1 MQTALI
7 ACPEC
12 DVLQRGAPLPR
23 RSVARCVRCNR
34 VLYRPYD
41 ENLDA
46 PLAFTLAAA
55 ILFVIANAFP
65 IVGLELQGQST
76 TATLFGTAQALYS
89 QNMPLLAGLVF
100 FTTVIVP
107 GVQLSAM
114 TYLLVPLRMGHT
126 PRGLP
131 IALRTLQAIR
141 PWGMVEVFI
150 LGLLVSLVKLGG
162 MATVVP
168 GTAMWAFGALLL
180 AIAAAVATFDARV
193 IWERQGLAQ

>member
-65 IVGLELQGQST
+65 IVGLELQR
-76 TATLFGTAQALYS
+76 
-89 QNMPLLAGLVF
+89 V
-100 FTTVIVP
+100 
-107 GVQLSAM
+107 
-114 TYLLVPLRMGHT
+114 LR
-126 PRGLP
+126 
-131 IALRTLQAIR
+131 IR
-141 PWGMVEVFI
+141 
-150 LGLLVSLVKLGG
+150 
-162 MATVVP
+162 
-168 GTAMWAFGALLL
+168 
-180 AIAAAVATFDARV
+180 
-193 IWERQGLAQ
+193 